1 MSKLQNYIES
11 LNVMNSLTDEDLHNT
26 LILLNLYAPLVRQ
39 SARLVDEFTEECF
52 ESRRQSVTDFI
63 NLAIDC
69 DRDTD
74 RKHISERLAS
84 TGHAMYLL
92 EILEDA
98 LMMVRD
104 DPHCGSI
111 YYKILNARYFD
122 CYCKTNEDAC
132 LRAGISS
139 ATYYRHIKDAQK
151 YYAAMLWCIVIPD
164 MIIASQQP
172 QKPDFKH
179 TAGPK

>member
-1 MSKLQNYIES
+1 MSKLQNYIDS

-26 LILLNLYAPLVRQ
+26 LALLNLYAPLVRQ
-39 SARLVDEFTEECF
+39 SARLMDEFSEECF

-98 LMMVRD
+98 LMLVRD
-104 DPHCGSI
+104 DPRCGGI
-111 YYKILNARYFD
+111 YYKILSARYFD
-122 CYCKTNEDAC
+122 CYCKTNEDAF

-139 ATYYRHIKDAQK
+139 ATYYRHIKGAQK

-164 MIIASQQP
+164 MIIASERS
-172 QKPDFKH
+172 QKPNLK
-179 TAGPK
+179 